1 MSSSANN
8 LLITFVSLSSAMNI
22 LEVEIGII
30 KEEGESGGYKRGS
43 PIVNG
48 VFSLTNMFKRSSSF
62 SRRS

>member
-30 KEEGESGGYKRGS
+30 KEEGESGGCKRGS
-43 PIVNG
+43 PRADG
-48 VFSLTNMFKRSSSF
+48 MYFRTNMFKRSSSF
-62 SRRS
+62 S